1 MNFAQVFKT
10 ALHSFSSHKTRSL
23 LTTLGII
30 IGVAALIAV
39 KSIGDGA
46 KDRVRQQIESTG
58 TNFVLVLST
67 DPKALQPRNKNSLT
81 LPNLSLKLN
90 EYETILNETPGIAL
104 GSPGIFTRVQLVY
117 ESHNRIVSC
126 VGASEHML
134 EIRNWPI
141 QEGISIT
148 RHDIVGAKKVAL
160 IGQTIAK
167 DLFPGDTP
175 IGKTVRINKV
185 PYEIIGLLA
194 EKGRRADGFDEDDVI
209 MCPYTT
215 IQKRMLSV
223 NDGLTSMLF
232 SLKDRSTMSQ
242 TTETI
247 RSILR
252 HKKKL
257 AADADDTF
265 TIFNQ
270 DEIAKTSEAATLAL
284 NILLIIIASISL
296 IVGGI
301 GIMNIMLVTV
311 TERTRE
317 IGLRMALGARKN
329 TILLQF
335 IIESI
340 IVCML
345 GGIVGMLLGV
355 GIAFSVGHFLGW
367 NIAINQSAVA
377 IAFLSSTLIGLF
389 FGFYPA
395 KKASNLKPVEA
406 LLER

>member
-1 MNFAQVFKT
+1 M
-10 ALHSFSSHKTRSL
+10 
-23 LTTLGII
+23 
-30 IGVAALIAV
+30 
-39 KSIGDGA
+39 
-46 KDRVRQQIESTG
+46 
-58 TNFVLVLST
+58 
-67 DPKALQPRNKNSLT
+67 
-81 LPNLSLKLN
+81 
-90 EYETILNETPGIAL
+90 
-104 GSPGIFTRVQLVY
+104 
-117 ESHNRIVSC
+117 
-126 VGASEHML
+126 
-134 EIRNWPI
+134 
-141 QEGISIT
+141 
-148 RHDIVGAKKVAL
+148 
-160 IGQTIAK
+160 GQTIAN
-167 DLFPGDTP
+167 DLFPGDSAV
-175 IGKTVRINKV
+175 GKTIRINKV
-185 PYEIIGLLA
+185 PYEVIGLLA

-270 DEIAKTSEAATLAL
+270 DEIAKTSEAATMAL

-355 GIAFSVGHFLGW
+355 AIAFGVGHFLGW
-367 NIAINQSAVA
+367 NIAINYSAVI
-377 IAFLSSTLIGLF
+377 IAFLSSTMIGLF

-395 KKASNLKPVEA
+395 QKASKLRPVEA